1 MRATAPRTED
11 RLGIV
16 LNLIPAWPDN
26 GSAEV
31 KAAAA
36 GIDAIHNR
44 LFAAAVLDGKY
55 PDTVRRIHEAL
66 GVADRIDVAALA
78 AAAEPI
84 DFLGVNYYNINHIE
98 LDPGAEPMR
107 EWPGVPNA
115 TLATPPG
122 HLTDM
127 DWGVEP
133 SGLIW
138 MLNRVSE
145 WAPGL
150 PLMIM
155 ENGAAYPDEIDPDG
169 RVVDPLRQQYLESH
183 IAAVHEAMGEGANV
197 KGYFVWSL
205 LDNFEWARGYS
216 MRFGIV
222 HVDYQTFERT
232 IKESGRWYREFLG
245 A

>member
-1 MRATAPRTED
+1 MNSGEGDLLYRNTTITMSR
-11 RLGIV
+11 
-16 LNLIPAWPDN
+16 
-26 GSAEV
+26 
-31 KAAAA
+31 
-36 GIDAIHNR
+36 DAD
-44 LFAAAVLDGKY
+44 LKL
-55 PDTVRRIHEAL
+55 T
-66 GVADRIDVAALA
+66 
-78 AAAEPI
+78 
-84 DFLGVNYYNINHIE
+84 FLGVNYYNINHIE

-127 DWGVEP
+127 GWGVEP

-169 RVVDPLRQQYLESH
+169 AYEGVDDAP
-183 IAAVHEAMGEGANV
+183 
-197 KGYFVWSL
+197 
-205 LDNFEWARGYS
+205 
-216 MRFGIV
+216 
-222 HVDYQTFERT
+222 
-232 IKESGRWYREFLG
+232 SGDEVYG
-245 A
+245 DG